1 MGIKGL
7 HNLLKSFADYSDIL
21 EFPELKDIEHSVI
34 RSHLSAFTNNTIAID
49 FNNILYR
56 FLRRCKTSNVYIL
69 EFINLIDKLQSYN
82 INIIFVFD
90 GLTQLEKQHAIANR
104 RYKRA
109 KLDTRIT
116 DVLNNTVLS
125 DIDRTTQIEMLNKNN
140 IMITPAHIEEC
151 KKLFDVLGIPYI
163 YCEHIEADKI
173 FKYLLDN
180 KYADACYSNDTDL
193 IVYGCHTV
201 LFDFDYIDNTFN
213 CVYYNKLLKFLK
225 LTPIQFIHSCILS
238 GTDYNDHLKY
248 SKLTNNIMLIK
259 KYYTIENI
267 IACLDDIN
275 SNGIDIPDGKPHY
288 VIPERFNWETTYKI
302 YTETLSPQTQDNIK
316 IQLNIHLLHTTNI
329 YENKDTYQEIIEH
342 YLHNNI
348 YIRGKLEKEEARA
361 NKYIVKYSDIV
372 KLKFNIDI
380 NIHIYY
386 PQYRLLYGYST

>member
-21 EFPELKDIEHSVI
+21 EFPELKDIQHSVI
-34 RSHLSAFTNNTIAID
+34 RSHLSAFTNDTIAID

-109 KLDTRIT
+109 KIDNRIT
-116 DVLNNTVLS
+116 DVLNDTGLS
-125 DIDRTTQIEMLNKNN
+125 DIDRTTRIEMLNKNN
-140 IMITPAHIEEC
+140 IMITPAHIKEC

-238 GTDYNDHLKY
+238 GTDYNDPLKY

-267 IACLDDIN
+267 IALLDDIN
-275 SNGIDIPDGKPHY
+275 YNGNGIDIPDGKPHY
-288 VIPERFNWETTYKI
+288 IVPTPFNWDITYNI
-302 YTETLSPQTQDNIK
+302 YTKTLSPQTQDDIK
-316 IQLNIHLLHTTNI
+316 IQLNMHLLHITNI
-329 YENKDTYQEIIEH
+329 YENTDTYQELIEH

-348 YIRGKLEKEEARA
+348 YIRGKLEKEEMRT
-361 NKYIVKYSDIV
+361 NKYIAKYRDIV

-386 PQYRLLYGYST
+386 PHYRLLYR